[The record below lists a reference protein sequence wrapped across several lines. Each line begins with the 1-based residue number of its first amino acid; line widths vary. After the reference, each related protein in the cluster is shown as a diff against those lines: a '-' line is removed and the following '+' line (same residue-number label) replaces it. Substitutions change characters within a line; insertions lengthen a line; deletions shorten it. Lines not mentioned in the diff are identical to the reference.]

1 MINNL
6 LSQFCSNRDITLT
19 PLRQDILE
27 IIYSDKHP
35 LGAYDILNKLK
46 TKRPNAEPPT
56 VYRVLEFLIQA
67 KLIHRIESQNTYVSC
82 SHLSESEQLHLAI
95 LLFCKK
101 CRNSF
106 EFEDKNIV
114 KSLKKLAENN
124 SLEIDSSVIE
134 IQGTCKKCMSSTV
147 RKSKQKNKIA

>member
-1 MINNL
+1 MPNKL
-6 LSQFCSNRDITLT
+6 LAQFCSKKNITLT
-19 PLRQDILE
+19 PLRQDILK
-27 IIYSDKHP
+27 IIYSDKSP

-46 TKRPNAEPPT
+46 KKRPNAEPPT
-56 VYRVLEFLIQA
+56 VYRVLEFLMEA
-67 KLIHRIESQNTYVSC
+67 KLIHRIESQNTYVVC
-82 SHLSESEQLHLAI
+82 SHLAESSQLHLAI

-114 KSLKKLAENN
+114 QSLKKLAVKN

-134 IQGTCKKCMSSTV
+134 IQGTCKKCLA
-147 RKSKQKNKIA
+147 SKK